1 MKFYK
6 PLPDCLTIKQSN
18 IEGLG
23 LFSTENINKETNL
36 GITHVK
42 TDKQEFDYGFIRTPL
57 GGFFNHSE
65 SPNCRVEENGDFIYL
80 ITNEFIPKDS
90 EILAKYTLY
99 DPTSI

>member
-6 PLPDCLTIKQSN
+6 LLPDCLTIKQSN

-57 GGFFNHSE
+57 GGFFSLLILNVEGGSYPFSIITGIKPSLIK
-65 SPNCRVEENGDFIYL
+65 SPL
-80 ITNEFIPKDS
+80 
-90 EILAKYTLY
+90 L
-99 DPTSI
+99 